1 MYQALK
7 MAHYKKLLNA
17 NMAIFQSYY
26 TVIKVL
32 STALMMIVCLVPD
45 KNAYLDLHSTNETI
59 LLNSATVIIL
69 DPTIYQN
76 NVCCFCGKQAAL
88 RATSGLIGSA

>member
-1 MYQALK
+1 MLQNGNTIYS
-7 MAHYKKLLNA
+7 
-17 NMAIFQSYY
+17 IDIS
-26 TVIKVL
+26 
-32 STALMMIVCLVPD
+32 IVRED
-45 KNAYLDLHSTNETI
+45 NETI